1 MFLLN
6 GTPIALDVPF
16 RTPDGIQYPANWLR
30 LSTLEQKEEIG
41 ITETPDDPIHDQRFY
56 WGYDSDGNLI
66 PKDHTQ
72 LTTQWSE
79 QTRTT
84 AGTLLFPTDWMFT
97 REVDNETPVPLTI
110 KTARQNIRI
119 LCNQKVTH
127 IGITTTTSELAT
139 YVTSSEYSSWTAPY
153 PSWTLNPL
161 TVVWEAPVIK
171 PELTEAEL
179 LAGSS
184 YKWNEEEL
192 EWVLETPEPLT

>member
-1 MFLLN
+1 MFILN
-6 GTPIALDVPF
+6 GKPLS
-16 RTPDGIQYPANWLR
+16 PDSAFTHNGIQYPADWLR
-30 LSTLEQKEEIG
+30 LTTLEQKEAIG
-41 ITETPDDPIHDQRFY
+41 ITEAPDPAIWDQRFY

-66 PKDHTQ
+66 PKDHSQ

-84 AGTLLFPTDWMFT
+84 AGTLLAPTDWMIV
-97 REVDNETPVPLTI
+97 RESDNETPVPLTI

-127 IGITTTTSELAT
+127 IGITTTTPELAT
-139 YVTSSEYSSWTAPY
+139 YVTSSDYHSWTAPY
-153 PSWTLNPL
+153 SSWTLNTL
-161 TVVWEAPVIK
+161 TLQWEAPVIK
-171 PELTEAEL
+171 PELTEAEV

-184 YKWNEEEL
+184 YVWNEEEL

>member
-1 MFLLN
+1 MFILN
-6 GTPIALDVPF
+6 GKPLS
-16 RTPDGIQYPANWLR
+16 PDSAFTHNGIQYPANWLR

-41 ITETPDDPIHDQRFY
+41 ITEAPDPAIWDQRFY

-84 AGTLLFPTDWMFT
+84 AGTLLAPTDWMFV
-97 REVDNETPVPLTI
+97 RESDNGTPVPLTI
-110 KTARQNIRI
+110 KTARQNIRL
-119 LCNQKVTH
+119 LCHQKISN
-127 IGITTTTSELAT
+127 IGITTTTPELAT
-139 YVTSSEYSSWTAPY
+139 YVTSSDYHSWTAPY
-153 PSWTLNPL
+153 SSWTLNTL
-161 TVVWEAPVIK
+161 TLQWEAPVIK
-171 PELTEAEL
+171 PELTEAEV

-184 YKWNEEEL
+184 YVWNEEAL

>member
-1 MFLLN
+1 MFILN
-6 GTPIALDVPF
+6 GKPLS
-16 RTPDGIQYPANWLR
+16 PDSAFTHNGIQYPANWLR

-41 ITETPDDPIHDQRFY
+41 ITEAPDPAIWDQRFY

-84 AGTLLFPTDWMFT
+84 AGTLLAPTDWMIV
-97 REVDNETPVPLTI
+97 RESDNETPVPLTI
-110 KTARQNIRI
+110 KTARQNIRL
-119 LCNQKVTH
+119 LCHQKISN
-127 IGITTTTSELAT
+127 IGITTTTPELAT
-139 YVTSSEYSSWTAPY
+139 YVTSSDYHSWTAPY
-153 PSWTLNPL
+153 SSWTFNTL
-161 TVVWEAPVIK
+161 TLQWEAPVIK
-171 PELTEAEL
+171 PELTEAEV

-184 YKWNEEEL
+184 YVWNEEEL